1 MTAPTKPNAEL
12 AYRVLDHIDAH
23 PESWNQRR
31 WWEAGCGTRGCFAG
45 WAVKLSGGD
54 MVRHV
59 DEFGIGETVVSAGL
73 GDELVG
79 RPAALV
85 AAKLLRIDDLLED
98 VYDAEDV
105 ELFHPNNDRED
116 LGELVEK
123 IFGPRPCD
131 ADAPTLGPDGQ
142 CTCLVCSKCGHHTG
156 NSHQGHYWRA
166 CKVTGTD
173 REFHFCC
180 PDACELEG
188 GAA

>member
-12 AYRVLDHIDAH
+12 AYRVLDHIDAE
-23 PESWNQRR
+23 PKG
-31 WWEAGCGTRGCFAG
+31 WEQGMWIGKSDCGTVACFAG
-45 WAVKLSGGD
+45 WAVLLSGCQ
-54 MVRHV
+54 V
-59 DEFGIGETVVSAGL
+59 DSERAFEEVVGGPAELIGKGIPQAADILLGISIDYLRERDLPDPYDGL
-73 GDELVG
+73 HSRESLG
-79 RPAALV
+79 AA
-85 AAKLLRIDDLLED
+85 I
-98 VYDAEDV
+98 AE
-105 ELFHPNNDRED
+105 
-116 LGELVEK
+116 

-180 PDACELEG
+180 PDACELEANAEG
-188 GAA
+188 GAS